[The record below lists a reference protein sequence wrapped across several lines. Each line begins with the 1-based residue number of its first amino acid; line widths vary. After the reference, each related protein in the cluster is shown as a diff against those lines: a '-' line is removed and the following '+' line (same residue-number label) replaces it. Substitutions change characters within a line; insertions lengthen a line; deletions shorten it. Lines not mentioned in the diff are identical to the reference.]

1 MHLSSTLWIILASFS
16 VTTPTSQRWD
26 RVGNLFFT
34 GVLVMRRVWIRASM
48 RYRAIVLRIKRD
60 LSSLPT
66 MQVETRRQQESGQG
80 MEENWAHHRLI
91 TILRGEKLYLLYTLL
106 LFIIFN
112 MIPDIESKHKGYR
125 DQARMFLD
133 NQTTLFKFILLKKG
147 SMKTVAGAAN
157 HLTACQP
164 YWLRGPY

>member
-1 MHLSSTLWIILASFS
+1 
-16 VTTPTSQRWD
+16 
-26 RVGNLFFT
+26 
-34 GVLVMRRVWIRASM
+34 
-48 RYRAIVLRIKRD
+48 
-60 LSSLPT
+60 
-66 MQVETRRQQESGQG
+66 
-80 MEENWAHHRLI
+80 
-91 TILRGEKLYLLYTLL
+91 
-106 LFIIFN
+106 

-164 YWLRGPY
+164 YWLWGPHNCSYGAEILHRHVFHVS